1 LLIFLISSL
10 ELESYPQFKLI
21 PDGYANA
28 DCIRFYLHWLAINR
42 GGLCWYS
49 QFLGV
54 AQEALRKVWKF
65 ISYKV

>member
-1 LLIFLISSL
+1 MSFL
-10 ELESYPQFKLI
+10 ELENSPQFKLI
-21 PDGYANA
+21 PGGDTNA

-42 GGLCWYS
+42 GLRWYS

-54 AQEALRKVWKF
+54 AQEALRKIWKF